1 MGISSFVIVID
12 TLCEGWQAQE
22 DAAGSPFLYST
33 IEEAEA
39 EILDTFTM
47 MNEGR
52 EASGEK
58 QVARILRKSLR
69 SLLCQCLSISRV
81 GRQSFME
88 NWWR

>member
-52 EASGEK
+52 EASGEDLEEESEEFVVPVSEYIK
-58 QVARILRKSLR
+58 GRKAIFYGEL
-69 SLLCQCLSISRV
+69 V
-81 GRQSFME
+81 EMKNE
-88 NWWR
+88 